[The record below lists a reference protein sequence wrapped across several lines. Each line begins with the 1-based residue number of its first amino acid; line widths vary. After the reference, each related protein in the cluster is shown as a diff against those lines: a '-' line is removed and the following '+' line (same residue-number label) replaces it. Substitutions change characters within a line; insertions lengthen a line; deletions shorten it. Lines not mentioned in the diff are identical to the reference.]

1 MAELPKV
8 KYTGKIKEIK
18 IGKPGAELVLGGQN
32 SYSFYSFE
40 GKMPNR
46 PVLALQVLD
55 IEPEEWAAEALEPFK
70 DVLGDPVAW
79 AKKCVDVY
87 KADAVALWLAGT
99 DPNGKNLP
107 ADHAAEVAKK
117 VAQAV
122 NVPVIVWGTSNDEK
136 NTEVLKAV
144 CEACDGLNVVIG
156 PVTENNYKQV
166 GAAAIAYKQVVAAN
180 SPIDINLA
188 KQLNILLENLGV
200 PQDKILVDPTTGSV
214 GYGMEYCYSIMER
227 IRQAALTQNDE
238 KLQYPL
244 INNIAEEVWKIKE
257 AKLPTAEEPKLGEA
271 GIRGVNLEAITAIS
285 ALQAGSDLLI
295 LRHPKT
301 LEHVRKYLTDIMVET
316 DLDSMAVDMSLA
328 GEAPAAPAAKPAAA
342 PAKPAAAK
350 PAAAPPKKEAPP
362 AKPPEVKVE
371 PPKPAPPK
379 EEKPKPEPKKP
390 AEIPAAAAA
399 SAAEEGDVLMAKLN
413 QEELQSLKDLLA
425 VFKAVKNIASGVGQ
439 LISGAPGAPAAAAPA
454 APAAPAAA
462 APVAVAAPPKK
473 KELGPADW
481 TQHTSC
487 EVTLEGLKIADR
499 EGYSTAFHRARTL
512 SACPIGKG
520 GTCCKICNM
529 GPCRVIPPKGRDE
542 TPEERK
548 KRTGLCG
555 ATPETIAARNFA
567 RMVAAGAA
575 AHSDHGRHVA
585 HTFLLA
591 AEGKLPDYQIKDV
604 PKLLA
609 VAMDF
614 GVETEGREIKDIAVE
629 IGEKALG
636 QYGQQEGEITYVKR
650 APLKRQEIWRKEKV
664 VPTGIDRPVVEVMHM
679 THMGVNQDMEHII
692 RLATKCALADGW
704 GGSMIAT
711 DLSDVLYGT
720 PVPILGKVNL
730 GCMKEDTVNIIVHGH
745 EPSLSM
751 ILVQAVQD
759 PEMIAYAKSKG
770 ATGGIS
776 LGGICCTSNEILM
789 RHGIPIAGN
798 YLQQEM
804 AIITGACEAMVV
816 DVQCVMQGVAELAKC
831 FHTQIVTTSPI
842 AQMQGAYK
850 HYDYDEAKALE
861 TARAIIKDA
870 IDNFPNRDK
879 NKVSI
884 PTEQQD
890 MVVGFSHETINYM
903 LGGMFRAS
911 YRPLN
916 DNIINGKIRG
926 LAGIVG
932 CGNARINHDYLHVT
946 LAKELIKN
954 DVLVLTT
961 GCSAIALGKA
971 GLLVPE
977 AAQKYGGPGLAEVC
991 ETVGIPPVLHMGSCV
1006 DNSRILIAA
1015 TAVVRDGGL
1024 GDDISDV
1031 PAVGVAPEWMSEK
1044 AVSIGQYFVASGC
1057 YVLFGVGFPT
1067 INEDVCTNYLFHDIE
1082 KTYGGKWDF
1091 VEKDPYEMARRC
1103 LAHIDAKR
1111 KALGIDKARE
1121 RVLMDM
1127 AMRRELSE

>member
-8 KYTGKIKEIK
+8 KYSGKIREIK
-18 IGKPGAELVLGGQN
+18 IGKPGAEVVVGGETG
-32 SYSFYSFE
+32 YSFYSFE
-40 GKMPNR
+40 GKSPNA
-46 PVLALQVLD
+46 PKLALQVLD
-55 IEPEEWAAEALEPFK
+55 IMPEEWAEEAKEPFK

-87 KADAVALWLAGT
+87 KADIVALWLQGT

-107 ADHAAEVAKK
+107 AEHAAEVAKK
-117 VAQAV
+117 VAEAI
-122 NVPVIVWGTSNDEK
+122 NVPLIVWGSTNDQK
-136 NTEVLKAV
+136 NIEVLKAV
-144 CEACDGLNVVIG
+144 AEACAGLNVVIG
-156 PVTENNYKQV
+156 PVTEGNYKQV
-166 GAAAIAYKQVVAAN
+166 GAAAIAYKHAVAAN

-200 PQDKILVDPTTGSV
+200 PNDKILIDPTTGSV

-227 IRQAALTQNDE
+227 IRQAALTQNDD
-238 KLQYPL
+238 KLQYPI
-244 INNIAEEVWKIKE
+244 INNIAEEVWKTKE
-257 AKLPTAEEPKLGEA
+257 AKLPTSEDPKLGDA
-271 GIRGVNLEAITAIS
+271 AVRGVNLEAVTALS
-285 ALQAGSDLLI
+285 ALQAGSDVLI

-301 LEHVRKYLTDIMVET
+301 LERLRKYLSDMLVET
-316 DLDSMAVDMSLA
+316 NLEAMGVDMALVA
-328 GEAPAAPAAKPAAA
+328 AAAAPAPAAAPAAKPAAA
-342 PAKPAAAK
+342 APAPAPKPAAAPAPKPEPVKAAAEKVAAAPAPKVEPAKPAPKPAIAAK
-350 PAAAPPKKEAPP
+350 PAAE
-362 AKPPEVKVE
+362 EEEIVMGLT
-371 PPKPAPPK
+371 K
-379 EEKPKPEPKKP
+379 EEVQGLKELAGFFNAAKNVLSGLGSL
-390 AEIPAAAAA
+390 ITGQPAAAPVA
-399 SAAEEGDVLMAKLN
+399 
-413 QEELQSLKDLLA
+413 
-425 VFKAVKNIASGVGQ
+425 
-439 LISGAPGAPAAAAPA
+439 AAAAPA
-454 APAAPAAA
+454 
-462 APVAVAAPPKK
+462 AVAAPPKK
-473 KELGPADW
+473 KEIGPADW
-481 TQHTSC
+481 SQYTIDP
-487 EVTLEGLKIADR
+487 VTLEGLKYAD
-499 EGYSTAFHRARTL
+499 EKGYTTAFHRARTL
-512 SACPIGKG
+512 TACPIGKG
-520 GTCCKICNM
+520 GTCCKICAM
-529 GPCRVIPPKGRDE
+529 GPCRVLPPKGKTE

-591 AEGKLPDYQIKDV
+591 AEGKLPDYHIKDI
-604 PKLLA
+604 PKLMA
-609 VAMDF
+609 VASDY
-614 GVETEGREIKDIAVE
+614 GVATEGREVKDIAIEV
-629 IGEKALG
+629 GEVALA
-636 QYGQQEGEITYVKR
+636 QYGQQEGEILNVKR
-650 APLKRQEIWRKEKV
+650 APLKRQEIWRNEGV
-664 VPTGIDRPVVEVMHM
+664 IPTGCDRPVVEVMHM
-679 THMGVNQDMEHII
+679 THMGVNQEMEHII
-692 RLATKCALADGW
+692 RLATKCSLADGW

-711 DLSDVLYGT
+711 DLSDILYGT

-745 EPSLSM
+745 EPSLSE
-751 ILVQAVQD
+751 IIVQAVQD

-770 ATGGIS
+770 ASGGIS

-798 YLQQEM
+798 YLQQEL
-804 AIITGACEAMVV
+804 AIITGALETMVV
-816 DVQCVMQGVAELAKC
+816 DVQCIMQGVAELAKC

-842 AQMQGAYK
+842 AKMQGAHK
-850 HYDYDEAKALE
+850 HYAYDERHGLE
-861 TARAIIKDA
+861 TAKAIIREA

-879 NKVSI
+879 TKIAI

-916 DNIINGKIRG
+916 DNIINGRIRG

-932 CGNARINHDYLHVT
+932 CGNARIKHDYLHVE

-971 GLLVPE
+971 GLLTPE
-977 AAQKYGGPGLAEVC
+977 AATKYAGAGLAEVC
-991 ETVGIPPVLHMGSCV
+991 ETVGIPPCLHMGSCV
-1006 DNSRILIAA
+1006 DNTRILMAA

-1024 GDDISDV
+1024 GDDISDL

-1044 AVSIGQYFVASGC
+1044 AVSIGQYFVASGV
-1057 YVLFGVGFPT
+1057 YVLFGAGFPT
-1067 INEDVCTNYLFHDIE
+1067 INEDVCTNYLFKDIE

-1091 VEKDPYEMARRC
+1091 VEKDPYEMAKRC
-1103 LAHIDAKR
+1103 IAQIDAKR

-1127 AMRRELSE
+1127 AMRRDIAG

>member
-8 KYTGKIKEIK
+8 KYSGKIREIK
-18 IGKPGAELVLGGQN
+18 IGKPGSEIVIGGQTGYN
-32 SYSFYSFE
+32 FYSFE
-40 GKMPNR
+40 GKMPN
-46 PVLALQVLD
+46 PPKLALQVLD

-70 DVLGDPVAW
+70 DVLGDPVKW
-79 AKKCVDVY
+79 AKKCVDKY
-87 KADAVALWLAGT
+87 KADIVCLWLAGT

-107 ADHAAEVAKK
+107 ADKAAKTAKK
-117 VAQAV
+117 VAEAV
-122 NVPVIVWGTSNDEK
+122 NVPVIVWGVSSDEK

-144 CEACDGLNVVIG
+144 AEACAGLNVVLG
-156 PVTENNYKQV
+156 PVTEGNYKQV
-166 GAAAIAYKQVVAAN
+166 GAAAIAYKHVVAAN

-200 PQDKILVDPTTGSV
+200 PSDKILIDPTTGSV

-238 KLQYPL
+238 KLQYPI
-244 INNIAEEVWKIKE
+244 INNIAEEVWKTKE
-257 AKLPTAEEPKLGEA
+257 AKLSTKQDPKLGDA
-271 GIRGVNLEAITAIS
+271 AIRGINLEAVTALS
-285 ALQAGSDLLI
+285 ALQAGSDVLI

-301 LEHVRKYLTDIMVET
+301 LERIRNYLSDIMVET
-316 DLDSMAVDMSLA
+316 DLKSMGVDMSLA
-328 GEAPAAPAAKPAAA
+328 PAEAPAPPAKEAPAAKAAPAAKPAS
-342 PAKPAAAK
+342 AAK
-350 PAAAPPKKEAPP
+350 PAEKKPAPAAAPAAAPLAEAPATPAPAPKQEAPP
-362 AKPPEVKVE
+362 AKPK
-371 PPKPAPPK
+371 
-379 EEKPKPEPKKP
+379 
-390 AEIPAAAAA
+390 PAAAAA
-399 SAAEEGDVLMAKLN
+399 KPATEEEEALMGQLTKDDI
-413 QEELQSLKDLLA
+413 QSLKEMA
-425 VFKAVKNIASGVGQ
+425 GVFKAVKNLATGLGSLLSGQV
-439 LISGAPGAPAAAAPA
+439 PAAAAPA
-454 APAAPAAA
+454 APAEKAA
-462 APVAVAAPPKK
+462 APVAVAPPLKK
-473 KELGPADW
+473 KELEPADW
-481 TQHTSC
+481 TKHTVDA
-487 EVTLEGLKIADR
+487 VTLEGLKIADR
-499 EGYSTAFHRARTL
+499 EGYSTAFHRARTMT
-512 SACPIGKG
+512 ACPIGKG

-529 GPCRVIPPKGRDE
+529 GPCRVLPPKGREE

-575 AHSDHGRHVA
+575 AHSDHGRHIA
-585 HTFLLA
+585 HTFIHA
-591 AEGKLPDYQIKDV
+591 AKGELPDYHIKDV

-609 VAMDF
+609 VAMDY
-614 GVETEGREIKDIAVE
+614 GVETEGREVKDIALEV
-629 IGEKALG
+629 GEKALA
-636 QYGQQEGEITYVKR
+636 QYGQQDGEILNVKR
-650 APLKRQEIWRKEKV
+650 APLKRQEIWRKEGV
-664 VPTGIDRPVVEVMHM
+664 IPQGVDRPVVEVMHM
-679 THMGVNQDMEHII
+679 THMGVNQEMEHII

-711 DLSDVLYGT
+711 DLSDILFGT

-745 EPSLSM
+745 EPTLSE
-751 ILVQAVQD
+751 IIVQAVQD
-759 PEMIAYAKSKG
+759 PEMVAYAKSKG
-770 ATGGIS
+770 ASGGIS

-804 AIITGACEAMVV
+804 AVITGALESIVV
-816 DVQCVMQGVAELAKC
+816 DVQCVMQGLAELAKC
-831 FHTQIVTTSPI
+831 FHTQVVTTSPI
-842 AQMQGAYK
+842 AKMQGAYK
-850 HYDYDEAKALE
+850 HYDFKEATALE
-861 TARAIIKDA
+861 TAKQIVRDA
-870 IDNFPNRDK
+870 CDNYVNRDK
-879 NKVSI
+879 NKVAI

-916 DNIINGKIRG
+916 DNIINGRIRG

-932 CGNARINHDYLHVT
+932 CGNARIQHDALHVE

-961 GCSAIALGKA
+961 GCSAIALGKH
-971 GLLVPE
+971 GLLTPE
-977 AAQKYGGPGLAEVC
+977 AAQKYAGAGLAEVC

-1006 DNSRILIAA
+1006 DNTRILMAA

-1044 AVSIGQYFVASGC
+1044 AVSIGQYFVASGA

-1067 INEDVCTNYLFHDIE
+1067 INEDVCTNYLFKDIE
-1082 KTYGGKWDF
+1082 NVYGGRWDF
-1091 VEKDPYEMARRC
+1091 VEKDPIEMAKRC
-1103 LAHIDAKR
+1103 IAHIDAKR
-1111 KALGIDKARE
+1111 AALGIDKARE

-1127 AMRRELSE
+1127 AMRRDIAL